1 MGSYLLESVRLSSRR
16 EVAIVL
22 FSCDCSQH
30 IPSRGTTHPIGE
42 QLCLVVADANL
53 SVANSSPYSH
63 SIHLLVRLAET
74 VVGFCRRIQGRAS
87 SWLVQEG
94 SQATGESLGSNNRAE
109 FRLVSVCLLNFRFFD
124 LGRLRRPV
132 IRRGS
137 PPGEANG
144 PGG

>member
-1 MGSYLLESVRLSSRR
+1 MLLS
-16 EVAIVL
+16 
-22 FSCDCSQH
+22 
-30 IPSRGTTHPIGE
+30 
-42 QLCLVVADANL
+42 
-53 SVANSSPYSH
+53 
-63 SIHLLVRLAET
+63 
-74 VVGFCRRIQGRAS
+74 RRIQGRAS
-87 SWLVQEG
+87 SWLVREG

-109 FRLVSVCLLNFRFFD
+109 FRLVSVYLLNFRFFD